1 VAATEKETVD
11 PVSLVGMA
19 VESITAHKLRSF
31 LVTLGILIGI
41 TAVIGNAAMVEGFQA
56 YFEGQMQSLG
66 SNFVTIRPGS
76 AMGVMG
82 PKLQESELLDI
93 RIFDSVRQ
101 LPYVDDAT
109 ASRTTFGTIKYGD
122 EEATVF
128 IVGAESG
135 YLNARNREMV
145 AGEPL
150 RPQDVRNAVIADNA
164 LQSSTPALMTHF
176 DLTIS
181 TDEGDVTER
190 FRIKGIVE
198 GVDTGVDIGIVYI
211 PIRTLNTILGEEG
224 YDEITLFAAN
234 VEDIDKV
241 EDEAKVTLDR
251 LFQVEPDRNPAEE
264 DEQSEGFMGIS
275 MNVPTAQR
283 EYSITTQEDVL
294 QISEDISS
302 MIQMALVAIAGISLL
317 VGGIGIA
324 NVMLVTVSERTREI
338 GVMKAVGAKNRQV
351 LIAFLFEA
359 GFIGL
364 LGGLLGL
371 GLAALGTF
379 TMVPML
385 FDVPGALPIQWVVI
399 AIGISLAISILSG
412 LYPAVRAS
420 RMDPVEALR
429 TE

>member
-1 VAATEKETVD
+1 VD

-19 VESITAHKLRSF
+19 VDSITAHKLRSF

-76 AMGVMG
+76 AMGLMG
-82 PKLQESELLDI
+82 PKLQESELLDV

-128 IVGAESG
+128 IIGAEPG

-145 AGEPL
+145 TGEPL
-150 RPQDVRNAVIADNA
+150 RPQDVRNAVIADNT

-241 EDEAKVTLDR
+241 EAEATETLDR
-251 LFQVEPDRNPAEE
+251 LLHVEPNRNPEEE
-264 DEQSEGFMGIS
+264 DKQSEGFMGIS

-283 EYSITTQEDVL
+283 EYVITTQEDVL

-371 GLAALGTF
+371 ALAALGTY
-379 TMVPML
+379 TLVPIM
-385 FDVPGALPIQWVVI
+385 FDVPGALPIQWVAI
-399 AIGISLAISILSG
+399 AVGISLAISVLSG
-412 LYPAVRAS
+412 LYPALRAS

>member
-1 VAATEKETVD
+1 MD

-19 VESITAHKLRSF
+19 VDSITAHKLRSF

-76 AMGVMG
+76 AMGLMG
-82 PKLQESELLDI
+82 PKLQESELLDV

-128 IVGAESG
+128 IIGAEPG

-145 AGEPL
+145 TGEPL
-150 RPQDVRNAVIADNA
+150 RPQDVRNAVIADNT

-241 EDEAKVTLDR
+241 EAEATETLDR
-251 LFQVEPDRNPAEE
+251 LLHVEPNRNPEEE
-264 DEQSEGFMGIS
+264 DKQSEGFMGIS

-283 EYSITTQEDVL
+283 EYVITTQEDVL

-371 GLAALGTF
+371 ALAALGTY
-379 TMVPML
+379 TLVPIM
-385 FDVPGALPIQWVVI
+385 FDVPGALPIQWVAI
-399 AIGISLAISILSG
+399 AVGISLAISVLSG
-412 LYPAVRAS
+412 LYPALRAS